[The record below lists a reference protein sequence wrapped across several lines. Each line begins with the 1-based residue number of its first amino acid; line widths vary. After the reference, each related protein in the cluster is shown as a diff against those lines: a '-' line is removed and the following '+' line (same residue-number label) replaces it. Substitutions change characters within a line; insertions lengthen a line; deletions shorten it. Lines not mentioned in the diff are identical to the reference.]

1 MDSKSPRKDKKSKP
15 KEKTPAPEEINVE
28 NVEEEEKK
36 PVKKANEIRDFSNYH
51 ATPEQI
57 EEE

>member
-1 MDSKSPRKDKKSKP
+1 MEGSKSPRKKEKKP
-15 KEKTPAPEEINVE
+15 KEKTPAPEEIKVE

-36 PVKKANEIRDFSNYH
+36 PIKKANEIRDFSNYH